1 MPLIRRTMTM
11 LCCSL
16 MLAVTAFA
24 EDEQIL
30 LRLSGN
36 GAQMSSLFTAK
47 DHWEVRWK
55 TDKGLSIFTFDS
67 DGNRI
72 AAIAYAEHPGGGS
85 ASQEQ
90 GGTYSLKII
99 SEGSW
104 NVTVVQHP

>member
-1 MPLIRRTMTM
+1 MRRVMSM
-11 LCCSL
+11 LCYGL
-16 MLAVTAFA
+16 ILAGTVFA

-30 LRLSGN
+30 LRFSAT
-36 GAQMSSLFTAK
+36 GAQMTPLFTAK

-55 TDKGLSIFTFDS
+55 TDKGLTILTFDS

-72 AAIAYAEHPGGGS
+72 AAIAYAEHAGGGS

-99 SEGSW
+99 R
-104 NVTVVQHP
+104 

>member
-1 MPLIRRTMTM
+1 MHRIMSMLRCGLI
-11 LCCSL
+11 
-16 MLAVTAFA
+16 LAGTAFA

-30 LRLSGN
+30 LRFSAT
-36 GAQMSSLFTAK
+36 GAQMTPLFTAN

-72 AAIAYAEHPGGGS
+72 AAIAYAEHAGGGS

>member
-1 MPLIRRTMTM
+1 MRRISRLMSM
-11 LCCSL
+11 LCCGL
-16 MLAVTAFA
+16 LAGTAFA

-30 LRLSGN
+30 LQFSSK
-36 GAQMSSLFTAK
+36 GAQMSPLFTAR

-55 TDKGLSIFTFDS
+55 TDKGLSIFTFDR

-72 AAIAYAEHPGGGS
+72 DAIAFAEHAGGGS

>member
-1 MPLIRRTMTM
+1 MRRIVSM

-16 MLAVTAFA
+16 IFAGTAFTA
-24 EDEQIL
+24 DEQIL
-30 LRLSGN
+30 LQFSAK
-36 GAQMSSLFTAK
+36 GAQMSPLFTAK

-55 TDKGLSIFTFDS
+55 TDKGLSIFTFDRE
-67 DGNRI
+67 GNRI
-72 AAIAYAEHPGGGS
+72 ATIAYAEHAGGGS

>member
-1 MPLIRRTMTM
+1 MRRIIGMLYCGLI
-11 LCCSL
+11 
-16 MLAVTAFA
+16 LAGTVFA
-24 EDEQIL
+24 GDEQVL
-30 LRLSGN
+30 LRFSAK
-36 GAQMSSLFTAK
+36 GAQMSPLFTTK

-55 TDKGLSIFTFDS
+55 SDEGLSIFTFDR

-72 AAIAYAEHPGGGS
+72 AAIAYAAHAGGGS